1 MKRHRPAEK
10 RQGPRSRPA
19 EKRHTPRRRR
29 QRRPVT
35 IGLLLVALCVALFV
49 AHALEFQVLQ
59 DDAYISLRYARNLV
73 RGEGLVFNPGERVE
87 GYSNFSW
94 TLLLALFLS
103 LGAPAVP
110 TATWLGV
117 FFGAAA
123 ILVGARFARALEGR
137 WGPAT
142 VATAALI
149 AGNSAFAM
157 WSTAGLETAL
167 FTFLVTLGL
176 ERGLAPGVSR
186 KGRLAAPLILALA
199 VMSRPDGPLVFV
211 LWFLIRAFDTL
222 RPAGEGDAPSRRSL
236 VRDAALFLAPL
247 VPYGLWK
254 LWYYGDLLPNTY
266 YAKAGFS
273 AMYVTRGLDYAWEYV
288 RAYAVWGLAPLLA
301 VLAVVRGGRRGLE
314 ARLAFIWLG
323 YAVYIVA
330 IGGDVLHVHRF
341 WLPILPLGSILVA
354 RGACVAGEWLT
365 ARARWKPRLAPWPA
379 AALLIIVVGVS
390 LATNWHGIQ
399 GRRRLENGFVK
410 NMRQTG
416 EWLHDNLPAD
426 AKVAITTIG
435 AIGYYSD
442 LVVIDMLGLTDR
454 DIARHPRMFPGLED
468 SWREIKY
475 NAESI
480 LRRRPD
486 AILFSTG
493 IRPSSAA
500 EKALYCYGTFYDSYY
515 PLYFRS
521 LPQRVNIQMALTL
534 RRDLPPLDL
543 TPFPIRDFQF
553 LDDYCEGH
561 IVQSRDHNYEGAA
574 ELFHRALEE
583 APFDFFWAREWWG
596 GALYDNGDPQ
606 GLEILREVAA
616 QNPYAHVAL
625 LRIADAAIRRRDFAE
640 AERYFTK
647 ARDINPHDSIPW
659 IGLADVARLQ
669 GDYEKAR
676 DLAAEALRRWTAS
689 PSHLTLFGNLSA
701 HFGDYTTAE
710 SCFLHALRLEPSFAP
725 AQRSLERLR
734 AVMSGGG

>member
-1 MKRHRPAEK
+1 
-10 RQGPRSRPA
+10 
-19 EKRHTPRRRR
+19 
-29 QRRPVT
+29 
-35 IGLLLVALCVALFV
+35 LLVVILCVGLFV
-49 AHALEFQVLQ
+49 AHALEFRVLQ

-73 RGEGLVFNPGERVE
+73 RGDGLVFNPGERVE

-94 TLLLALFLS
+94 TLLLALFLY
-103 LGAPAVP
+103 LGAPDVP

-117 FFGAAA
+117 VFGAGA
-123 ILVGARFARALEGR
+123 ILVGARLARALEGR
-137 WGPAT
+137 WGPIT

-149 AGNSAFAM
+149 AGNSAYAM
-157 WSTAGLETAL
+157 WTTAGLETAL

-176 ERGLAPGVSR
+176 ERGLAPGVSPR
-186 KGRLAAPLILALA
+186 GRLAAPLILALA
-199 VMSRPDGPLVFV
+199 AMSRPDGPLVFV

-222 RPAGEGDAPSRRSL
+222 RPTAEGDTSSRRTL
-236 VRDAALFLAPL
+236 VRDAVLFLAPL
-247 VPYGLWK
+247 VPYGIWK

-273 AMYVTRGLDYAWEYV
+273 AMYLSRGLEYAWDYV

-301 VLAVVRGGRRGLE
+301 LLAVVQGGRRSLE
-314 ARLAFIWLG
+314 AQLAFVWLG
-323 YAVYIVA
+323 YAVYIVV

-341 WLPILPLGSILVA
+341 WLPILPLGCILVA
-354 RGACVAGEWLT
+354 RGASVAGEWL
-365 ARARWKPRLAPWPA
+365 AQRARWNPRRAPWPA
-379 AALLIIVVGVS
+379 AALIVVVLGWS
-390 LATNWHGIQ
+390 LAGNWRVVQ
-399 GRRRLENGFVK
+399 GRRQLENGFVK

-426 AKVAITTIG
+426 AKIAITTIG
-435 AIGYYSD
+435 AISYYSD

-454 DIARHPRMFPGLED
+454 EIARFPRMFAGLED

-475 NAESI
+475 NAESV

-500 EKALYCYGTFYDSYY
+500 EKALYCYQIFYDSYY

-521 LPQRVNIQMALTL
+521 VPHRVNIQMALAL
-534 RRDLPPLDL
+534 RKDLPPLDL
-543 TPFPIRDFQF
+543 TPFPVRDFRF

-561 IVQSRDHNYEGAA
+561 IVQSRDHDYTLAA
-574 ELFHRALEE
+574 ELFRRAAEE

-596 GALYDNGDPQ
+596 GALYDNGDSL
-606 GLEILREVAA
+606 GIEILREVAA
-616 QNPYAHVAL
+616 KNPYAHVAL
-625 LRIADAAIRRRDFAE
+625 LRIADAAIRRRDLTE

-659 IGLADVARLQ
+659 IGLADVARMK

-676 DLAAEALRRWTAS
+676 DLAGEALRRWTAS
-689 PSHLTLFGNLSA
+689 ASHLTLYGNLSA
-701 HFGDYTTAE
+701 QFGDYTMAE
-710 SCFLHALRLEPSFAP
+710 TCFLHALRLEPDFEP

-734 AVMSGGG
+734 AILAGGG